1 MMKKEDIKKFKSLSI
16 EDISLPYS
24 PSDDEEILMYDE
36 FQTYQYILKSTELSL
51 ILFTTIY

>member
-1 MMKKEDIKKFKSLSI
+1 MSKEDIIKQIRSFHI

-36 FQTYQYILKSTELSL
+36 FQTY
-51 ILFTTIY
+51 

>member
-1 MMKKEDIKKFKSLSI
+1 MKKEDINKIKHLSI

-36 FQTYQYILKSTELSL
+36 FQTY
-51 ILFTTIY
+51 

>member
-1 MMKKEDIKKFKSLSI
+1 VGFGMKKEDIKIKHLSI

-36 FQTYQYILKSTELSL
+36 FQTY
-51 ILFTTIY
+51 